1 MWEYTY
7 TQTQTPLTGAHASF
21 QDFALKKKNIIRKT
35 KRQAV
40 GWERIFV
47 KCIFNQGLVCSQDT

>member
-21 QDFALKKKNIIRKT
+21 QDFALKKKKSSG
-35 KRQAV
+35 KQKGKPLV
-40 GWERIFV
+40 GKEY
-47 KCIFNQGLVCSQDT
+47 L